1 MDLFLLEADS
11 APSAVR
17 LWCKDAQGE
26 TKVLTRPYQPYF
38 YVQCYDDSKI
48 SETENRIDAIE
59 GVKWTEIVEKN
70 IFGKPSKLVKVFVEN
85 SMLVRDARDA
95 IKKIEN
101 VREQYEYGISNH
113 RKYLIDNKLVPMT
126 WFSDETMASAQHD
139 APKLGVMAFDIEVC
153 QENGEEKI
161 VMISAASGKSAKL
174 FTYSKKNL
182 PDYAEKV
189 QDEKEMIE
197 KFVQYINKKDPDVII
212 GYNSDRF
219 DFQLLKERA
228 DKLGVKLLLG
238 RDNSEI
244 RFVNKGIF
252 VAAKIRGRI
261 HVDLYDFIVN
271 IIASSL
277 KSEILTLEN
286 VSQELIGETKEK
298 MGFEDVKRYWQN
310 KPKKLSDHCLKDAQL
325 TLKLSA
331 FMLPQMTELC
341 KLSGQ
346 NLFDVSRMT
355 YSQLVEAL
363 LMARTR
369 DANEIIPNR
378 PKYEEIEM
386 RKSYAKY
393 EGGYVREPKQ
403 GLVENIAVFDF
414 RSLYPSIIVTHNIDI
429 SKLNCSHSGCARNK
443 APEKNYCFCL
453 QGAGFIPKI
462 LAELLQKRQEI
473 KSKIKIASPKEK
485 TSLNNRQYALKII
498 TNAAYGYYAYPASRW
513 YSRECAESV
522 AAFGRNYIHAVINS
536 ADSFGFEVVYGDTDS
551 LFVTA
556 KKGLE
561 EKAQKFLSNVNK
573 KLPGVMKLEL
583 DGIYSTGLFVS
594 AKTGAAA
601 KKRYALMDA
610 QGRLVI
616 RGFERVRRDWCSLAK
631 ETQEKVLKLAL
642 EKKTERAAEFVRS
655 VVKDLRS
662 GKTGLD
668 RLVIYTQLSKPLN
681 EYEQVG
687 PHVAVAKRMFEQGRL
702 VAEGTTIQYIITKG
716 EGSIADRA
724 RAVDEVKPHDY
735 DAEYYANNQ
744 VVPAALRVL
753 KDLGYSQQDLVETA
767 QLKLGKFL
775 K

>member
-11 APSAVR
+11 APNSVR
-17 LWCKDAQGE
+17 LWCKDAQGK
-26 TKVLTRPYQPYF
+26 TKIITKPYQPYF
-38 YVQCYDDSKI
+38 YVHCYDDSKI
-48 SETENRIDAIE
+48 SETKNRIDAAP

-70 IFGKPSKLVKVFVEN
+70 IFGKPSNLVKVFIGD
-85 SMLVRDARDA
+85 SSLVHDARDA

-101 VREQYEYGISNH
+101 VREQYEYRISNH
-113 RKYLIDNKLVPMT
+113 RKYLIDNKLIPMA
-126 WFSDETMASAQHD
+126 WFDEDTMDSVEHD
-139 APKLGVMAFDIEVC
+139 APKLNTMAFDIEAC

-161 VMISAASGKSAKL
+161 VMISAVTGKSEKL

-182 PDYAEKV
+182 PDYAERLGS
-189 QDEKEMIE
+189 EKEMIE
-197 KFVQYINKKDPDVII
+197 EFIRYINKKDPDVII

-228 DKLGVKLLLG
+228 DKLGVKLAIG
-238 RDNSEI
+238 RDSSEV
-244 RFVNKGIF
+244 RFVNKGVF

-261 HVDLYDFIVN
+261 HVDLYDFIMN
-271 IIASSL
+271 IIASGL

-286 VSQELIGETKEK
+286 VSQELIGETKER
-298 MGFEDVKRYWQN
+298 MGFEDVRRYWQS

-331 FMLPQMTELC
+331 SIFPQIIELC
-341 KLSGQ
+341 RLTGQ

-355 YSQLVEAL
+355 YSQLVESL
-363 LMARTR
+363 LMAGTR
-369 DANEIIPNR
+369 AANEIIPNR
-378 PKYEEIEM
+378 PRYEEIEM

-393 EGGYVREPKQ
+393 EGGYVREPTL
-403 GLVENIAVFDF
+403 GLAENIAVFDF

-429 SKLNCSHSGCARNK
+429 STLNCSHDECAKNK
-443 APEKNYCFCL
+443 APEKNYCFCRKEK
-453 QGAGFIPKI
+453 GFIPGV
-462 LAELLQKRQEI
+462 LEELLRMRQEI
-473 KSKIKIASPKEK
+473 KSKISIASPKEK
-485 TSLNNRQYALKII
+485 TSLNHRQYALKII
-498 TNAAYGYYAYPASRW
+498 TNAAYGYYAYAGSRW

-556 KKGLE
+556 KSGIE
-561 EKAQKFLSNVNK
+561 EKAQKFLANVNK

-583 DGIYSTGLFVS
+583 DGIYATGLFVS
-594 AKTGAAA
+594 AKTGAVA

-610 QGRLVI
+610 HGRLVI
-616 RGFERVRRDWCSLAK
+616 RGFERVRRDWCDLAK

-642 EKKTERAAEFVRS
+642 EKKAEKAAEFVRS
-655 VVKDLRS
+655 VVRYLRS
-662 GKTGLD
+662 GKAALQK
-668 RLVIYTQLSKPLN
+668 LVIYTQLSKPLG

-687 PHVAVAKRMFEQGRL
+687 PHVAVAKRMAAQGRH
-702 VAEGTTIQYIITKG
+702 VAEGSTMQYIITKG
-716 EGSIADRA
+716 VGSIADRA
-724 RAVDEVKPHDY
+724 RSADEVKPHDY

-753 KDLGYSQQDLVETA
+753 KDLGYSQQDLSETS
-767 QLKLGKFL
+767 QSKLGKFL